1 MDNTKDHIWLHI
13 IVFIFGSTGV
23 LGKLIT
29 LPSDLLVW
37 YRVFIA
43 SFALGIFLVFTKVSF
58 RIMRKDLLN
67 LFLIGGI
74 VALHWITF
82 FESIKQS
89 NVSVA
94 LACFSTTTLF
104 TSLLEPIYFKRKLR
118 TYEVMLGVM
127 IIAGISIIFS
137 VQFHFIVGMA
147 LSIFSAFLASWFT
160 VLNARIVKRVK
171 AKVMSFYEL
180 LSAFIIISP
189 YLIFSGNTPWNSVPV
204 PADWIWLLLLGIVCT
219 AFAFLMSIH
228 IMRSLPPFT
237 VSIAINLE
245 PIYAMVLAAWIWP
258 DSEIMDAGFY
268 IGAVIVLSAIFLNGV
283 FKRRQ
288 LKRQVTT

>member
-13 IVFIFGSTGV
+13 VVFIFGSTGV

-29 LPSDLLVW
+29 LPSDILVW
-37 YRVFIA
+37 YRVGIA
-43 SFALGIFLVFTKVSF
+43 SVTLAAFLALTKISF
-58 RIMRKDLLN
+58 RVTGKDLLT

-104 TSLLEPIYFKRKLR
+104 TSLLEPVYFKRKLR

-127 IIAGISIIFS
+127 IIAGISIIFT
-137 VQFHFIVGMA
+137 VQFHFIVGIA

-180 LSAFIIISP
+180 LSAFIIICP
-189 YLIFSGNTPWNSVPV
+189 YLIFSGNTPWHSIPV

-245 PIYAMVLAAWIWP
+245 PIYAMLLAAWIWP

-288 LKRQVTT
+288 LKRQETT